1 MKDGKPT
8 DYSKYSLRYPFSS
21 KIVCGYCGAI
31 FTRKMGRV
39 KQDGTR
45 TPYWA
50 CQRRTQED
58 MIVKILNLL
67 EKVYYKKCL

>member
-31 FTRKMGRV
+31 FTRKQGRAR
-39 KQDGTR
+39 QDGSK
-45 TPYWA
+45 TPIGLVK
-50 CQRRTQED
+50 ENHNKD
-58 MIVKILNLL
+58 MIVKIQNLL
-67 EKVYYKKCL
+67 EKMF